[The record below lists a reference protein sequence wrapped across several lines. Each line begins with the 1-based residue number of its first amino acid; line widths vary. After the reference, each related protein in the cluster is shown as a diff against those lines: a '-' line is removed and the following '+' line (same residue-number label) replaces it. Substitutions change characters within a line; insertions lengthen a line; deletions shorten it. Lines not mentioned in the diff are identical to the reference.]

1 MGIDLHRQIPYKKT
15 LENDKYR
22 LKLLVIGCK
31 DTTICCKF
39 QNFSTNSVLKILNS
53 GFGSRLFNLMYLNKH
68 KMRL

>member
-31 DTTICCKF
+31 VTIICCIV
-39 QNFSTNSVLKILNS
+39 QNFSTNSLLKILNVVVPWP
-53 GFGSRLFNLMYLNKH
+53 LL
-68 KMRL
+68 